1 MSGNRMLR
9 NESFAKALILR
20 WAEQGSNQDDKR
32 VFVGVKKVVGD
43 RTLAMYRGL
52 RFCYSL

>member
-1 MSGNRMLR
+1 MLGNRMLR

-43 RTLAMYRGL
+43 RTLAMDRGL